1 MVIVAQ
7 KVEALHAK
15 SDGYLFKTIWVL
27 DRTHKRNLI
36 TKVGLW
42 AATTAEKSDNGL
54 KRGWDQII

>member
-42 AATTAEKSDNGL
+42 AATQLL
-54 KRGWDQII
+54 KKVTTG